1 MVPAPRLHRTLAILP
16 LAFGL
21 SGILLALTGC
31 GIGTPAEPS
40 AGEAVSLHG
49 FVHGGQAP
57 VDGAVMQ
64 LYYVGTA
71 GNGLGAHPMITSK
84 VVKSVNGAFN
94 ITGDYACPALVGGI
108 SPPVYL
114 TATGG
119 NPGLSTANGP
129 VNNTA
134 LALVAALGPCNTLYA
149 NAATT
154 TININEVTTVAAA
167 WALAPFASTSTSY
180 SSIASSSTNL
190 VGITNAMLFAQQL
203 ADYTTGASPGT
214 AAPIGSVLE
223 SAKLYTLADILASC
237 VNSTGADTN
246 CSGLFKDVTPAGSTK
261 PTDTFGA
268 ALAVVQNPGTNVP
281 TIFMNHIPAS
291 PPWTALS
298 SAPND
303 FTMTIRY
310 ASLSEFAPTYGP
322 LSNFLMG
329 AIDSSGNLVGTA
341 NANSTNSLNLA
352 SFNRQFT
359 QLLNV
364 PVCPDGNGYCYG
376 ASTLDDGMAVDSAG
390 DIWVDTTFVENNPS
404 PTAGSNVGPFTVSE
418 FNSTGT
424 LLSPISGEPVGA
436 VASSGAAQAQA
447 IAADSNGTVWVGN
460 FGDSG
465 GNVALLNS
473 GGTLL
478 SPSAGYGSTSGISPI
493 NIALDSNHTAWVASW
508 GYANEAGK
516 SVSYPYITSI
526 AGAGTSSSSAA
537 APTITTYGIGAPVSY
552 GIAVDTS
559 NNVWFTSGQSEATGF
574 NNLGYIK
581 SNGTVG
587 ATAIQT
593 GGMINGVSMA
603 TDAGSHVWVANSGP
617 TSLIL
622 TLAEFSTAN
631 ATIGTALS
639 PSTGYGLDTGLATAY
654 PIENIPGLIIDS
666 TGSLWLPNTYQDQP
680 GQEYFNTN
688 YPYIT
693 VFVGL
698 ATPTRTPLLGVP
710 QAP

>member
-1 MVPAPRLHRTLAILP
+1 MVPATRLHRTHSILAM
-16 LAFGL
+16 AFGL
-21 SGILLALTGC
+21 SAVLLLLAGC
-31 GIGTPAEPS
+31 GMGDPALPVPV
-40 AGEAVSLHG
+40 AGLSLHG
-49 FVHGGQAP
+49 TVHGGEQP

-64 LYYVGTA
+64 LYAVGTG
-71 GNGLGAHPMITSK
+71 GNGTGATALITSK
-84 VVKSVNGAFN
+84 VVKSVNGSFT
-94 ITGDYACPALVGGI
+94 ITGDYTCPPDINGVGV
-108 SPPVYL
+108 PVYL

-134 LALVAALGPCNTLYA
+134 LALVSALGSCDTLYA

-154 TININEVTTVAAA
+154 SLDIDEATTAAAA
-167 WALAPFASTSTSY
+167 WALSPFANLSTSY
-180 SSIASSSTNL
+180 TSIASSSTNL
-190 VGITNAMLFAQQL
+190 QGITNAMLTAQQL
-203 ADYTTGASPGT
+203 ADPTTGRSPG
-214 AAPIGSVLE
+214 ALAPAGSVVE

-237 VNSTGADTN
+237 VNSNGTDTN
-246 CSGLFKDVTPAGSTK
+246 CSGLFTDITPMGGTK
-261 PTDTFGA
+261 PSDTFGA
-268 ALAVVQNPGTNVP
+268 ALMMVKNPGYNVAN
-281 TIFMNHIPAS
+281 IYMNHIPTS
-291 PPWTALS
+291 PPFSALS
-298 SAPND
+298 NAPND

-310 ASLSEFAPTYGP
+310 ASQGVFLLSAGP
-322 LSNFLMG
+322 LANFTMG
-329 AIDSSGNLVGTA
+329 AIDSSGNLVGTGTSG
-341 NANSTNSLNLA
+341 NNVTLA

-376 ASTLDDGMAVDSAG
+376 TSTIDDGFAIDSTG
-390 DIWVDTTFVENNPS
+390 DLWVDTVYVENATS
-404 PTAGSNVGPFTVSE
+404 PTAPGSMDVGPFSVSE
-418 FNSTGT
+418 FTSTGT
-424 LLSPISGEPVGA
+424 LLSPMNGEPVGA

-508 GYANEAGK
+508 GYANETGK

-526 AGAGTSSSSAA
+526 AGAGTTSSSAA
-537 APTITTYGIGAPVSY
+537 SPTITKYNITSPVTYA
-552 GIAVDTS
+552 IAVDPS
-559 NNVWFTSGQSEATGF
+559 NNVWFTSGPSQSAGF

-581 SNGTVG
+581 STGTVG

-603 TDAGSHVWVANSGP
+603 TDPGNHVWVANYNP
-617 TSLIL
+617 TSYIL
-622 TLAEFSTAN
+622 TLSEFSTAS

-654 PIENIPGLIIDS
+654 VIENIPGLIIDS
-666 TGSLWLPNTYQDQP
+666 SGSLWLPNTYQDQSDV
-680 GQEYFNTN
+680 GLNDL
-688 YPYIT
+688 YPFIT

-698 ATPTRTPLLGVP
+698 ATPTQTPLLGVP